1 MAIVSHG
8 YGEQDIDEAEWARL
22 ASMLGSPYG
31 YSHPGAVAPYVASG
45 LTLGFQNGSTSGWG
59 VLDDFT
65 GHTIQM
71 PATAGW
77 WCVVL
82 RRSWG
87 ALGRKSE
94 VVPLQTSGVGVPPSR
109 RSLPGTQDDQPI
121 AFAQTSASAITAM
134 LDARQLASK
143 NFWVRDVRAVHDPQ
157 IGATYTL
164 PDGTRY
170 ITSLSS
176 AGTVALRKEETV
188 PSSDTGSGSG
198 SGTSGA
204 LPIRWGYGPQ
214 YFDAQGIASI
224 RHNLGVVP
232 DMVMVQ
238 PALGAASA
246 PVVISPA
253 DPAHVPEALTQT
265 TFKAIARRADTGAV
279 VTAINRVQ
287 WVAYGRSA

>member
-1 MAIVSHG
+1 M
-8 YGEQDIDEAEWARL
+8 
-22 ASMLGSPYG
+22 
-31 YSHPGAVAPYVASG
+31 
-45 LTLGFQNGSTSGWG
+45 
-59 VLDDFT
+59 
-65 GHTIQM
+65 
-71 PATAGW
+71 
-77 WCVVL
+77 
-82 RRSWG
+82 
-87 ALGRKSE
+87 
-94 VVPLQTSGVGVPPSR
+94 
-109 RSLPGTQDDQPI
+109 
-121 AFAQTSASAITAM
+121 
-134 LDARQLASK
+134 
-143 NFWVRDVRAVHDPQ
+143 HDPQ
-157 IGATYTL
+157 IGAIYTL

-188 PSSDTGSGSG
+188 PSSDGSG

-204 LPIRWGYGPQ
+204 LPIRWGAGPQ

-253 DPAHVPEALTQT
+253 DPAHVPDALTQT